1 MIDDRSQGGTGNGGD
16 MTEEQRTE
24 ERTVRG
30 EARGPVVPA
39 SPASLKSHACH
50 VKLRDCHCDIWASPS
65 CVNSAVRRLGYHI
78 TTYAMTQ
85 S

>member
-1 MIDDRSQGGTGNGGD
+1 

-30 EARGPVVPA
+30 EATVVPA
-39 SPASLKSHACH
+39 SPASLKSH
-50 VKLRDCHCDIWASPS
+50 VKLRDCHCEIWASPS

-78 TTYAMTQ
+78 TTYTMTQ